1 MVGSDRF
8 AITQNLVLF
17 FSLISRL
24 FKKLN
29 QTSRFNQT
37 LNQYDKNEK
46 KKSVKS
52 GIEPNFFSST
62 VLVFK
67 TMHINQ
73 TEAVLF
79 SPCIS
84 FLCFIFSPHSSISK
98 YNVYIILA
106 KARECQCGWIWT
118 LHVEWLW
125 VRKRTHWLQDMILSL
140 CQGHDCLGKEV
151 RYASNMDTQALT
163 KSEIVTS

>member
-29 QTSRFNQT
+29 QTSQFNQT

-67 TMHINQ
+67 TMHMNQ

-98 YNVYIILA
+98 YNVYSILA
-106 KARECQCGWIWT
+106 KAWESVNVAGSGPYTWSGC
-118 LHVEWLW
+118 E
-125 VRKRTHWLQDMILSL
+125 
-140 CQGHDCLGKEV
+140 
-151 RYASNMDTQALT
+151 
-163 KSEIVTS
+163 